1 MSRANLWKTFKDK
14 EHRLK
19 HGRPKLLDELR
30 LMNKA
35 NELLQVEE
43 DLDECYLY
51 ARQTPN
57 QIVTLQ
63 LSPDIS
69 RILTRE

>member
-1 MSRANLWKTFKDK
+1 MSRANLWKVYKNK

-43 DLDECYLY
+43 DLDE
-51 ARQTPN
+51 
-57 QIVTLQ
+57 
-63 LSPDIS
+63 
-69 RILTRE
+69 

>member
-35 NELLQVEE
+35 NELLQVEDE
-43 DLDECYLY
+43 LDEYYLHSG
-51 ARQTPN
+51 QTTY